1 MDYQIEKQWY
11 VVNTYSSHENKVKE
25 KLAKEKVREYLSS
38 MNSIGITYEE
48 SIKYLQELGGK

>member
-1 MDYQIEKQWY
+1 MLNLPEDKKVI
-11 VVNTYSSHENKVKE
+11 NKIKE
-25 KLAKEKVREYLSS
+25 KLAKEKVNDYLNS